1 MKGLRVALAI
11 AAGLVAVGCGSG
23 DEPGSGSVEPSAE
36 APPSGGLSPR
46 AAEPTGRSA
55 ALGEFGE
62 FLSSDDPADR
72 EIGVYG
78 LDSAGRELDTLV
90 RLLQSDPDAE
100 VRTAA
105 VIQLGTSG
113 GGPEVVSALVTALRD
128 SDRNVVEAAV
138 LALEDQQAT
147 SALPALEELSGHSDP
162 EIREL
167 ARRAAEYLQLLTP

>member
-1 MKGLRVALAI
+1 MLLGRNHAEGQGREGTAGGPRDRGRTRGGWLWLRR
-11 AAGLVAVGCGSG
+11 
-23 DEPGSGSVEPSAE
+23 
-36 APPSGGLSPR
+36 R
-46 AAEPTGRSA
+46 ARIRIRG
-55 ALGEFGE
+55 ALGRGA
-62 FLSSDDPADR
+62 P
-72 EIGVYG
+72 V
-78 LDSAGRELDTLV
+78 GRPLP
-90 RLLQSDPDAE
+90 DPDAE